1 MRPPSLKLRQ
11 ATSLCP
17 SDMGTALVVAVPA
30 EAPKGRRMVEMAG
43 IEPASG
49 KFSQFVSTSLDLSDY
64 TN

>member
-1 MRPPSLKLRQ
+1 
-11 ATSLCP
+11 
-17 SDMGTALVVAVPA
+17 MGTALVVAVPA